1 MATRFQQS
9 ERIGLLAGGNN
20 INSPGFSFGNQKM
33 NFGGGNNRSFG
44 GGQGIV
50 TSNNYGVN
58 YINAFGN
65 IFELSSDYFYKNSD
79 SDNKT
84 TSDRETFLSDGTS
97 FIRKSK
103 NTSFNESDSHDAS
116 VDFEIEIDSVKKF
129 ELSGT
134 TILPS
139 TINQQIAKGYGLYLK
154 SVKITECDN
163 ESEPTGIEEV
173 NEIIETD
180 STLIIKTKIN
190 GNCCHDFLCD
200 INIINDNTIN
210 LIHHGYGES
219 YCSCNCCFGLTYEFS
234 TMRIDNYEKIKL
246 VMINGKKNTLKEK

>member
-1 MATRFQQS
+1 MKRTFLIFIILIFSYSCKNQS
-9 ERIGLLAGGNN
+9 EKKLESEPITK
-20 INSPGFSFGNQKM
+20 I
-33 NFGGGNNRSFG
+33 
-44 GGQGIV
+44 
-50 TSNNYGVN
+50 
-58 YINAFGN
+58 
-65 IFELSSDYFYKNSD
+65 D
-79 SDNKT
+79 ST
-84 TSDRETFLSDGTS
+84 
-97 FIRKSK
+97 
-103 NTSFNESDSHDAS
+103 
-116 VDFEIEIDSVKKF
+116 EIESVKKF

-173 NEIIETD
+173 IEIIETD

-234 TMRIDNYEKIKL
+234 TMRIDNYQKIKF